1 MHVSTVKDSIVLHLA
16 FERQGGIDW
25 YAFWGEKK
33 KKGKKS
39 EIPMVTV
46 TSDFLFIQYLAN
58 II

>member
-33 KKGKKS
+33 KKEKNQR
-39 EIPMVTV
+39 
-46 TSDFLFIQYLAN
+46 FLW
-58 II
+58 